1 MTEVLLDFHA
11 GTQDRSAP
19 LTWAQRVMWGPI
31 QWFGAEANQ
40 FNITAALPLP
50 APVPR
55 PRMLDAFRALIEG
68 HQTLRAHFAERDGE
82 PRQLVAASGQYD
94 FAVVE
99 GGAEPLSAAEKLAT
113 DLAAIA
119 FDHAHEWP
127 LRVGLVLDD
136 AGRVAALAL
145 AASHL
150 ALDGWSFNTVCDL
163 LLAAVADGRTT
174 AAVEFGRPS
183 AGAEE
188 AAHDALQPLEQA
200 EFQQSPGGE
209 RLGRLALR
217 HWEQALAAAP
227 HSMLDLPRVPTGE
240 LPIERHILDSA
251 AVTAAATALAART
264 RTTFSTVLLSL
275 TALVL
280 TAYNG
285 HDTCVFKLIAGNRLD
300 ARNRGL
306 IGINAQD
313 ALLAVP
319 IDRDV
324 DLLTAIRAMQR
335 PAFDSYRRAQYDP
348 QALEAV
354 IEQTGR
360 RRGVKFDLSAYF
372 NNGHRGSDWPAGD
385 TELSR
390 AELDRLRA
398 ASRYS
403 QAEPLS
409 KSDMK
414 FYVTASTTGRG
425 VCRLTLMADTA
436 FVPAP
441 IGETMLRGMEQ
452 LLCDAVVGE
461 VGVSELPERLGI
473 RPAVRGN
480 GWIRTAAGWLNLDGV
495 TLVVSQAAGGAPTVV
510 RLEPG
515 PGDETVVVAYVAAP
529 RLTPDTLH
537 ERVLAA
543 LTGEPGTAAPHAYVI
558 CDSIPRT
565 LAERGLLGP
574 AEPAGESGTPS

>member
-11 GTQDRSAP
+11 GTLGRSAP

-31 QWFGAEANQ
+31 HWFGAQASQ
-40 FNITAALPLP
+40 FTITAALPLP

-55 PRMLDAFRALIEG
+55 PRMLEAFRTLIED
-68 HQTLRAHFAERDGE
+68 HQTLRAHFTERDGE
-82 PRQLVAASGQYD
+82 PRQVVAASGQYD

-99 GGAEPLSAAEKLAT
+99 GGGEPLGAAEKLAA

-119 FDHAHEWP
+119 FEHEHEWP

-136 AGRVAALAL
+136 AGRVAAVAL

-163 LLAAVADGRTT
+163 LLAAVADGGTT
-174 AAVEFGRPS
+174 AAAGLARPG

-209 RLGRLALR
+209 RLGKLALR
-217 HWEQALAAAP
+217 HWEQALVTAP
-227 HSMLDLPRVPTGE
+227 SSMFDLPRVPTGE
-240 LPIERHILDSA
+240 SPIERHILDST

-285 HDTCVFKLIAGNRLD
+285 HDTCVLKLIAGNRLD
-300 ARNRGL
+300 RRNRGL

-319 IDRDV
+319 IDREA
-324 DLLTAIRAMQR
+324 DLLTAIRAMHR

-348 QALEAV
+348 QALDAL

-360 RRGVKFDLSAYF
+360 RRGARFDLSAYF

-385 TELSR
+385 TEPGRGQLG
-390 AELDRLRA
+390 RLRT

-414 FYVTASTTGRG
+414 FYVTASTPGG
-425 VCRLTLMADTA
+425 GLCRLTLMADTA
-436 FVPAP
+436 YLPAP

-452 LLCDAVVGE
+452 LLCDAVTEE
-461 VGVSELPERLGI
+461 VKVSEIPERLGI
-473 RPAVRGN
+473 RPAVRGDE
-480 GWIRTAAGWLNLDGV
+480 WTRTAAGWLNRDGV
-495 TLVVSQAAGGAPTVV
+495 ALLVSQAAGGAPTAV
-510 RLEPG
+510 RVESAPG
-515 PGDETVVVAYVAAP
+515 EETLVVAYVAAP
-529 RLTPDTLH
+529 RLTSPELH
-537 ERVLAA
+537 QRVLAA
-543 LTGEPGTAAPHAYVI
+543 LTGEPGIAAPHAYVI
-558 CDSIPRT
+558 CESIPRA
-565 LAERGLLGP
+565 LAERGLLEP
-574 AEPAGESGTPS
+574 AEPAGGAGSRA